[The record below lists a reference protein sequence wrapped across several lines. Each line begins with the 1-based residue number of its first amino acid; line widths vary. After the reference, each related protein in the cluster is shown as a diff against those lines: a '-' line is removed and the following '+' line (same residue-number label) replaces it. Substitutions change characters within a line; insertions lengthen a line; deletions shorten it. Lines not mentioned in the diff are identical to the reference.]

1 LTENRDKDV
10 VADCLEELKSHLGEA
25 ASEAAPTLDG
35 IFTIEVQPSAIIES
49 LNFLRD
55 HLEGDFDM
63 LTDLT
68 AVDWMNYPETGER
81 FEVVYLL
88 CSTKSNHRVRVKCRL
103 GETGPRVASA
113 TAVFKG
119 AEWLEREVWDLFGIR
134 FDGHPD
140 LRRIMLWED
149 FEGHP
154 LRKDFPTRGYN
165 PVERTPET

>member
-1 LTENRDKDV
+1 MSDKETKI
-10 VADCLEELKSHLGEA
+10 AIQELKDRLGGAVLGDTA
-25 ASEAAPTLDG
+25 ALDG
-35 IFTIEVQPSAIIES
+35 IPTVQLEAFAI
-49 LNFLRD
+49 LDALKVLRRNPP
-55 HLEGDFDM
+55 EAPFDM

-68 AVDWMNYPETGER
+68 AVDWLQYPEAGER

-88 CSTKSNHRVRVKCRL
+88 CSTAANRRIRLKCRL
-103 GETGPRVASA
+103 PGLNPRIKSA
-113 TAVFKG
+113 VSVYKG

-154 LRKDFPTRGYN
+154 LRKDFPARGYH